1 MHFPVNQ
8 LAHCAAVYPSPSL
21 PYWLVKRIS
30 FRSQTQSRDHKPQKF
45 AAPELTDLHVKL
57 FFSFHIFA
65 VNFSAI
71 SFGAPQIRENI
82 IMRRSLWCVLYVR
95 CTLWRR
101 LHQQME
107 TDKKLITITFIQ
119 SLQRLQHVQPAGLA
133 PASSGALSYTCPAT
147 APLPHTM
154 LRDFT

>member
-21 PYWLVKRIS
+21 QYWLVKRIS

-57 FFSFHIFA
+57 FFSFHFFA

-71 SFGAPQIRENI
+71 SFGAPQIRGEYYYSQV
-82 IMRRSLWCVLYVR
+82 IMVHSVRALHALAAAPPANGNRQKTDYDYVHSESAETATRATSWACPSLIRRSIVPLLCH
-95 CTLWRR
+95 C
-101 LHQQME
+101 
-107 TDKKLITITFIQ
+107 
-119 SLQRLQHVQPAGLA
+119 P
-133 PASSGALSYTCPAT
+133 LS
-147 APLPHTM
+147 HTM